1 MNNAWNQVPEDMI
14 KKSFITTGIIRERW
28 DIYYNQ
34 PENRHLI
41 HSQLRP
47 VLFQEIPPDVD
58 LGDSESVEE
67 ETINYIGRFN
77 VT

>member
-1 MNNAWNQVPEDMI
+1 M
-14 KKSFITTGIIRERW
+14 
-28 DIYYNQ
+28 YYNQ

-41 HSQLRP
+41 HSRLRP

-58 LGDSESVEE
+58 LGDSESDEE
-67 ETINYIGRFN
+67 ETINDIGRLN